1 MLHCD
6 RQSDSVQL
14 RCVPRHLLSAAAAK
28 LSSTLFRRLQLVV
41 LQVKQGEKFVTDT
54 DTEVIPKLCKYVYN
68 NLQEPMHFPEVGS
81 TALGCLLPCSV

>member
-1 MLHCD
+1 MFHNICCLC
-6 RQSDSVQL
+6 
-14 RCVPRHLLSAAAAK
+14 SAAK
-28 LSSTLFRRLQLVV
+28 SPSILFCRLQAVV

-81 TALGCLLPCSV
+81 PASSCLLPCSL